1 MQRNSIHY
9 LVQISLKVICG
20 ILLLADVVSASELE
34 NTLRVFTWDGYVTSE
49 DVAANFA
56 RFSMS

>member
-1 MQRNSIHY
+1 
-9 LVQISLKVICG
+9 
-20 ILLLADVVSASELE
+20 LLLADVVSASELE